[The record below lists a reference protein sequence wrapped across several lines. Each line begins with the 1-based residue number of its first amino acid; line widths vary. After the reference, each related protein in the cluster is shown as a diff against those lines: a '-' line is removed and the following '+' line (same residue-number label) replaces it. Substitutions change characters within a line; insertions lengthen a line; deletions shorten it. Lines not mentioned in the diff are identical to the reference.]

1 MTKIKRATAIGTA
14 FLAPALAGA
23 AAGTAKGAFTVQ
35 GKASKLA
42 YAYASARA
50 DSVDKT
56 KEEIRVILS
65 DVPLDAKVL
74 EDPSPFGLQDMTKA
88 NKLHGI
94 RFLIGPSK
102 NVIST
107 SLYDPAFKMDSV
119 SAAGTDIKLDVQ
131 ALDKTRVAG
140 RLYTAK
146 PLDFNGVAYEYNVTF
161 DAPIKR

>member
-1 MTKIKRATAIGTA
+1 MTEIKRATAIATA
-14 FLAPALAGA
+14 FLAPALAAA
-23 AAGTAKGAFTVQ
+23 AAGTAKGTFTVQ
-35 GKASKLA
+35 GKPSKLA

-50 DSVDKT
+50 DSMDKT

-65 DVPLDAKVL
+65 DVPLDATVL
-74 EDPSPFGLQDMTKA
+74 DDPSPFGLQDLTKA
-88 NKLHGI
+88 NKLRGI

-107 SLYDPAFKMDSV
+107 SLYDSAFKMDSV

-131 ALDKTRVAG
+131 TLDKMKVAG

-146 PLDFNGVAYEYNVTF
+146 PLEFNGVPYEYNVTF